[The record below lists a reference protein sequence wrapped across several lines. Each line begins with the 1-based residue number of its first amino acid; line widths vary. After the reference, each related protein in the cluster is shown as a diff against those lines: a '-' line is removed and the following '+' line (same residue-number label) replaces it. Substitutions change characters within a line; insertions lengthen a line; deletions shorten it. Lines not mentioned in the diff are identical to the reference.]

1 MVALHPSNVHAYKLD
16 NDVKVWSTLIELK
29 ASLIDDCKEWYN
41 WIALLLRWLSINHG
55 ATE

>member
-29 ASLIDDCKEWYN
+29 ASLIDDCKE
-41 WIALLLRWLSINHG
+41 
-55 ATE
+55 